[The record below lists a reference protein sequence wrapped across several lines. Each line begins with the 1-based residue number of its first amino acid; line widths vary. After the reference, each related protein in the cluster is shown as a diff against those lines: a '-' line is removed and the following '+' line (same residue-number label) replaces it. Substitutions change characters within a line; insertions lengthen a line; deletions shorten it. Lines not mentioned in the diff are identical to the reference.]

1 MKKARILV
9 IQFRSDGAGI
19 AAEHECLR
27 RVLEEKCELVFKNAL
42 KDEIHWDDPKHVLTG
57 FNGVI
62 LAGSAELYFDG
73 GHDES
78 HEGRVVTSKIA
89 KKSRLFARYL
99 IEHDVPTL
107 GICFGHQ
114 LLGAAVG
121 ADIRHSPTEGKTGTT
136 RLRVAVEGENDPL
149 LRGMPTEFP
158 AQYMHKD
165 VISKLPHGA
174 VVLAQNAEKCPH
186 AILRFAPHVYSVQ
199 FHPERSREDFIAA
212 SKRTPEYMP
221 NNKSAEE
228 LFQDAKESERV
239 LVNFVSL
246 ATR

>member
-1 MKKARILV
+1 MRSKILV
-9 IQFRSDGAGI
+9 IQFRSDDAGI
-19 AAEHECLR
+19 AAEHECLT
-27 RVLEEKCELVFKNAL
+27 RVLGEKSNLVFTNAL
-42 KDEIHWDDPKHVLTG
+42 KDEIHWDNPKRVLAG
-57 FNGVI
+57 FDGII

-73 GHDES
+73 GHDEA
-78 HEGRVVTSKIA
+78 HEGRVVTSKLA
-89 KKSRLFARYL
+89 KDSKHFARYL
-99 IEHDVPTL
+99 IEHDFPTL

-121 ADIRHSPTEGKTGTT
+121 ADIRHSPTKGKTGTT
-136 RLRVAVEGENDPL
+136 RLRVVAEGETDPL
-149 LRGMPTEFP
+149 LRGMPQEFP

-165 VISKLPHGA
+165 VISELPHGA

-199 FHPERSREDFIAA
+199 FHPERSREDFIAS
-212 SKRTPEYMP
+212 SKRLVAYMP

-239 LVNFVSL
+239 LLNFVSL
-246 ATR
+246 AAR